1 MHSKRDN
8 IKIMIYDQAEK
19 DDCKKIEKNNPEIS
33 VNALYVDKMNIYPTC
48 ISKHNSNHEKHVI
61 LLQIANGD

>member
-33 VNALYVDKMNIYPTC
+33 VNALYVDKMNIYPTY
-48 ISKHNSNHEKHVI
+48 ISKHKSFFYR
-61 LLQIANGD
+61 LQTEIDGITLQ